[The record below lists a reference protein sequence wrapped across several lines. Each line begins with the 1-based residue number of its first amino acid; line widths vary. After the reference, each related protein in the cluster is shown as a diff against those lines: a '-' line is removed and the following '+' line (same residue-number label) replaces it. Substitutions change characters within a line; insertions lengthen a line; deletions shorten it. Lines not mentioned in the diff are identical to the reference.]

1 MEELNLPLFVKIDN
15 EAPSFDLPYYD
26 PKSDSDGSITLAD
39 LQ

>member
-1 MEELNLPLFVKIDN
+1 MEDFNLPLFVKIDN

-26 PKSDSDGSITLAD
+26 PKEDTDGSLALAG